1 MAKAV
6 LVMDM
11 PEQVCQKCTLC
22 YETENDDEYL
32 CCATGKLVPDG
43 AKPDWCPL
51 RELPEKIPELKSGY
65 EEISKS
71 IHRDGWNACF
81 GKVTND
87 ITIYHFYRQIII
99 DTFKAVKILFT
110 DTKRPS
116 FWFPPSSFTFC
127 KKIIH
132 S

>member
-43 AKPDWCPL
+43 KKPDWCPL
-51 RELPEKIPELKSGY
+51 RELPERETEMTDADDLGNDY
-65 EEISKS
+65 V
-71 IHRDGWNACF
+71 RGTMDGWNNCL
-81 GKVTND
+81 D
-87 ITIYHFYRQIII
+87 M
-99 DTFKAVKILFT
+99 IL
-110 DTKRPS
+110 REES
-116 FWFPPSSFTFC
+116 L
-127 KKIIH
+127 KKME
-132 S
+132 